1 MRINAFRYFLS
12 PNTQRSAKAV
22 HPELHPETNSAIMG
36 VSFLSINCRADTG
49 YNYLFNNASMNE
61 QTAFK
66 PCDLVIFGALG
77 DLSRRKLLI
86 SLYRLEKASLIEVD
100 TRIIGID
107 QHEGDNAG
115 FVEIIRKSLQEFLNE
130 TIDEQIWA
138 RYAARFSYLQI
149 DLTQLDQYQL
159 LNNVVDGQS
168 RVMVNYFAV
177 APFLFTNICQGLAQ
191 CGVLNEESR
200 MVMEKPIGHDLKSS
214 KEIND
219 AVAAVFSEKQV
230 YRIDHYL
237 GKETVLNLLALRF
250 ANSIFTTNWNHNTID
265 HIQITVAEEVGIEGR
280 WDYFDKTGQLRDM
293 LQNHLLQILTF
304 VAMEPPVNLEA
315 QSIHNEKIKVL
326 SALRPITRE
335 NVAQKT
341 VRGLYTAGE
350 LKGKPVPGYLEEDG
364 ANTDST
370 TESFVAV
377 KVAIDNWRWAGVPF
391 YLRTGKRMKYKRTEI
406 VVNFKQLPHNIFKE
420 SFQDLPSNKLII
432 HLQPNEGVE
441 IQILNKIPGID
452 ENIKLQ
458 KTKLDLSFFETF
470 KNSKIFGGYEKLV
483 LEAMRGN
490 PTLFLSREEIEQAW
504 TWIDSIQDAWA
515 HIDAAPQLYA
525 AGTWGPEAANELIAR
540 DERAWEDEA

>member
-1 MRINAFRYFLS
+1 MPAVTIY
-12 PNTQRSAKAV
+12 SATS
-22 HPELHPETNSAIMG
+22 L
-36 VSFLSINCRADTG
+36 
-49 YNYLFNNASMNE
+49 MNE
-61 QTAFK
+61 KRIFK
-66 PCDLVIFGALG
+66 PCDLVIFGGLG

-86 SLYRLEKASLIEVD
+86 SLYRLEKANLIEAD

-107 QHEGDNAG
+107 QHDVDNSG
-115 FVEIIRKSLQEFLNE
+115 FIGIIHSSLKEFLNE
-130 TIDEQIWA
+130 AVDEQVWV
-138 RYAARFSYLQI
+138 RYSARFSYLKI

-159 LNNVVDGQS
+159 LNTVIDGKP

-177 APFLFTNICQGLAQ
+177 APFLFTNICQGLDK

-219 AVAAVFSEKQV
+219 VVAEVFSEKRV

-326 SALRPITRE
+326 SSLRPITKE
-335 NVAQKT
+335 NVARKT

-364 ANTDST
+364 ANTEST
-370 TESFVAV
+370 TESFVALRV
-377 KVAIDNWRWAGVPF
+377 DIDNWRWAGVPF
-391 YLRTGKRMKYKRTEI
+391 YLRTGKRMAYKRTEI

-420 SFQDLPSNKLII
+420 SFPSLPSNKLII

-441 IQILNKIPGID
+441 IQMLNKIPGID

-458 KTKLDLSFFETF
+458 KTKLDLSFSDTF

-515 HIDAAPQLYA
+515 HIDDAPKSYP
-525 AGTWGPEAANELIAR
+525 AGTWGPSAADELIVR
-540 DERAWEDEA
+540 DERAWEE